1 MVKLEDIRNA
11 AQAIQGMILRTPLIY
26 SPTISK
32 ISGCEVYLKL
42 ENLQRGGSFKI
53 RGAAYK
59 VRSHLNEARKG
70 VVAASIGNHAQG
82 VALASKAADVP
93 ATIVMPLWASITKQ
107 EATKE
112 YGAELILK
120 GHSLT
125 EAIEFARMMA
135 KQSGRL
141 FIHPYDDPEIIAG
154 QGTIGLEIIEDLPD
168 ADVIIVPVGGGG
180 LIGGIATAVKALH
193 SETSIV
199 GVQASACPSAYE
211 ALNSGMPVLVDGVE
225 EKGSIADAIMVPQVG
240 ASDFPLLRDLVDNIA
255 VVTEDQIAAAILLLL
270 ERKKIL
276 AEGAGAV
283 SLAALLSSSL
293 KIPKGSKVVLV
304 ISGGN
309 IDSLLL
315 DRVIHQG
322 LLHHGRLMQFSVAL
336 EDVPGS
342 LAKLLEMVAELQANV
357 VNIHHARNERDLT
370 INFTR
375 VDLELETRG
384 FEHIK
389 EIAAAL
395 DNAGYRILARPI
407 INEP

>member
-1 MVKLEDIRNA
+1 MVKLEEIRNA
-11 AQAIQGMILRTPLIY
+11 AKVIQGMILRTPLIY
-26 SPTISK
+26 SPTFSNM
-32 ISGCEVYLKL
+32 SGCEVYLKL

-59 VRSHLNEARKG
+59 IQSHLDEAHNG

-82 VALASKAADVP
+82 VALASKTADVP
-93 ATIVMPLWASITKQ
+93 ATIVMPLWASISKQ
-107 EATKE
+107 EATKG
-112 YGAELILK
+112 YGAELMLK
-120 GHSLT
+120 GQSLT
-125 EAIEFARMMA
+125 EAIEFARKMA

-141 FIHPYDDPEIIAG
+141 FIHPYDDPDIIAG
-154 QGTIGLEIIEDLPD
+154 QGTIGLEIMEDLPD
-168 ADVIIVPVGGGG
+168 ADVIIMPVGGGG
-180 LIGGIATAVKALH
+180 LIGGIATAVKALR
-193 SETSIV
+193 SEISIV
-199 GVQASACPSAYE
+199 GVQASACPSALE
-211 ALNSGMPVLVDGVE
+211 ALEAGRPTPVEGVE
-225 EKGSIADAIMVPQVG
+225 EKGSIADAIMVPLIGV
-240 ASDFPLLRDLVDNIA
+240 SDFPLLRDLVDKIT

-283 SLAALLSSSL
+283 PLAALLSPSL
-293 KIPKGSKVVLV
+293 QISKGSKVVLV

-342 LAKLLEMVAELQANV
+342 LAKLLDLVAELQANV
-357 VNIHHARNERDLT
+357 VNIHHARNERGLT
-370 INFTR
+370 INHTR

-384 FEHIK
+384 SEHIK
-389 EIAAAL
+389 EITAAL
-395 DNAGYRILARPI
+395 NNAGYRILSKL
-407 INEP
+407 